1 MRILILTLFLAF
13 FISISSHASSQ
24 SPEYLAYLPYIVKAD
39 PIPGYLNQ
47 VDINHITETS
57 RTLVEDFSPRHFD
70 FYHIFINDQ
79 CSLGSQTWANHN
91 LIRSSKYISTIYKSY
106 GIPSYKEW
114 LPDYYGSYNVVAEKT
129 GSVYPGIFLDV
140 GAHIDTRD
148 TTPGAS
154 DNAAG
159 VAAVV
164 ELARVLKDYPNRYSW
179 RFIAFV
185 GEEYGFV
192 GSRYHIQL
200 TQENRQ
206 VIKAGLIMD
215 GIAWSE
221 IAPLNM
227 NCIWDYNLSEN
238 QRIAQLFDVVRQ
250 EYRIDIAWRRC
261 QPGAGW
267 WSDNAAYWK
276 AGIPAVVSVGGLPY
290 TDPNIHKCSDNMQNA
305 DLQNAYK
312 TTLENLAVLLKLDA
326 EEYQPA
332 TFPPVQIPDPTQLGN
347 PYH

>member
-1 MRILILTLFLAF
+1 MDFNRL
-13 FISISSHASSQ
+13 
-24 SPEYLAYLPYIVKAD
+24 
-39 PIPGYLNQ
+39 
-47 VDINHITETS
+47 TETT
-57 RTLVEDFSPRHFD
+57 RALVEDYGPRHYS
-70 FYHIFINDQ
+70 FYHIYINDR
-79 CSLGSQTWANHN
+79 CTLGSQSWTNHN
-91 LIRSSKYISTIYKSY
+91 LIRSTKYINSIHQTQ
-106 GIPSYKEW
+106 GIPSHKEG

-129 GSVYPGIFLDV
+129 GNVYLGVFLDV
-140 GAHIDTRD
+140 GAHIDNRE

-192 GSRYHIQL
+192 GSHYHIQL
-200 TQENRQ
+200 TQESNQ

-221 IAPLNM
+221 ISPLHM
-227 NCIWDYNLSEN
+227 NYIWDYNLPEN
-238 QRIAQLFDVVRQ
+238 QRIAQLFDDVRQ
-250 EYRIDIAWRRC
+250 EDNIDIAWQRC
-261 QPGAGW
+261 QPGTGW
-267 WSDNAAYWK
+267 WSDNAAYWQ

-312 TTLENLAVLLKLDA
+312 TAMENLAVLLKLDA

-332 TFPPVQIPDPTQLGN
+332 TFQPVQLPDPAQLVN